1 MAGCFGLG
9 MIPTGAADP
18 YALRR
23 CCLGITRIML
33 DRNIHVSAR
42 DIFRAAQ
49 AGYGDA
55 IKWKLAPEEAL
66 EKMVEFFNL
75 RLKNYFV
82 SQGYETLLVEAAL
95 NAGSSD
101 ICGAAARLKALDAF
115 SKSEGFGQAVLT
127 FKRAANIIRKQG
139 EEAGVALSGL
149 VDAALF
155 EDEAEKALGEALK
168 AVEPRFESLWQAGDF
183 DALFGL
189 LGELR
194 PTVDAFFDNVMVMC
208 DDAAVRVNRLNLLTS
223 LVQKLGRLADFAAL
237 QM

>member
-1 MAGCFGLG
+1 
-9 MIPTGAADP
+9 
-18 YALRR
+18 
-23 CCLGITRIML
+23 
-33 DRNIHVSAR
+33 
-42 DIFRAAQ
+42 
-49 AGYGDA
+49 
-55 IKWKLAPEEAL
+55 
-66 EKMVEFFNL
+66 
-75 RLKNYFV
+75 
-82 SQGYETLLVEAAL
+82 
-95 NAGSSD
+95 
-101 ICGAAARLKALDAF
+101 
-115 SKSEGFGQAVLT
+115 VLT

-155 EDEAEKALGEALK
+155 EDEAEKALAEALK